1 MRGEG
6 DGGEIGSTAGG
17 CGQSVEEA
25 EPGNGASEG
34 EDDGIVM
41 EELVEEWSN
50 RLGPKYQVKVCTHV
64 PAFCSGIPS
73 NANTLKMS
81 LLQGPG
87 PY

>member
-1 MRGEG
+1 MGVVKVWRRWSLVMER
-6 DGGEIGSTAGG
+6 
-17 CGQSVEEA
+17 
-25 EPGNGASEG
+25 PEG

-81 LLQGPG
+81 LLQGC